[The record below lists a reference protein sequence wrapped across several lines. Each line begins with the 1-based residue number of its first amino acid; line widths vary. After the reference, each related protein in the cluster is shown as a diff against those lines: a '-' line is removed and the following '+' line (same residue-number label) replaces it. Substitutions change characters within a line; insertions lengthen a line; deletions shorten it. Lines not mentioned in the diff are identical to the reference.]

1 MTSVLPNPFNF
12 GQPEPSRFV
21 LDEVAFMDALD
32 PLPVFLTGPR
42 VDPDRELYR
51 ISPPET
57 WPSWSQALRALCEV
71 VDWKDLAGRR
81 P

>member
-1 MTSVLPNPFNF
+1 MRDLPNPFNF

-21 LDEVAFMDALD
+21 LDEAAFMAEIE

-51 ISPPET
+51 TPQRGIAASL
-57 WPSWSQALRALCEV
+57 SAVLRELCG
-71 VDWKDLAGRR
+71 LADRQDHGVPRS
-81 P
+81 